1 VSYYASFQG
10 RVYLGKR
17 DINGLPIE
25 VRSPGNVADL
35 KLSLKTEVLEHYES
49 QSGQRSLD
57 HRMIKSKS
65 ATINLSIE
73 EFTKENLA
81 LALYGTHVATTGGT
95 VTDEPVGGATPV
107 VGDRYFLAHPKVS
120 TLVVKDSA
128 GTPATLTLG
137 THYTADTDFGALQFL
152 DTTGLT
158 APFKAS
164 YLRNVNVQWDRI
176 DTHDL
181 LTMDFHP
188 SEQATFRVRSGDVLI
203 CEGGE
208 IGRAAIWSGQVE
220 ECYYQK
226 ALHKLTPDKS
236 VVRSDFVVW
245 LLWHLAKSN
254 ALGTSGHATIAHLTG
269 IQLKNLVV
277 IAPPIDM
284 QIEFEKMVERCHG
297 IQKQQSVAA
306 AKAQATFDVLL
317 ARAFA

>member
-1 VSYYASFQG
+1 MSYYASSQG

-57 HRMIKSKS
+57 HRMIKNKS

-95 VTDEPVGGATPV
+95 VTNEQVGGATPV

-137 THYTADTDFGALQFL
+137 THYTADTDFGAIQFL

-164 YLRNVNVQWDRI
+164 YA
-176 DTHDL
+176 
-181 LTMDFHP
+181 F
-188 SEQATFRVRSGDVLI
+188 GDVS
-203 CEGGE
+203 E
-208 IGRAAIWSGQVE
+208 IGIFTQPLPERYLRLEGLNTAQGNAKVLVE
-220 ECYYQK
+220 LYRVAFDPLKEL
-226 ALHKLTPDKS
+226 ALI
-236 VVRSDFVVW
+236 
-245 LLWHLAKSN
+245 SN
-254 ALGTSGHATIAHLTG
+254 EYN
-269 IQLKNLVV
+269 K
-277 IAPPIDM
+277 
-284 QIEFEKMVERCHG
+284 
-297 IQKQQSVAA
+297 
-306 AKAQATFDVLL
+306 FDLEGSLL
-317 ARAFA
+317 ADSTKPYDAVLGQFGRIVQI

>member
-1 VSYYASFQG
+1 MSYYASFQG

-17 DINGLPIE
+17 DVDGNPIE

-81 LALYGTHVATTGGT
+81 LALYGTHVATASGT
-95 VTDEPVGGATPV
+95 VTNEPLGGATPI

-128 GTPATLTLG
+128 GTPATLTLA
-137 THYTADTDFGALQFL
+137 TQYTADTDFGAIQFL

-164 YLRNVNVQWDRI
+164 YA
-176 DTHDL
+176 
-181 LTMDFHP
+181 F
-188 SEQATFRVRSGDVLI
+188 GDVS
-203 CEGGE
+203 E
-208 IGRAAIWSGQVE
+208 IGIFTQPLPERFLRLEGLNTAQGNARVLVE
-220 ECYYQK
+220 LYRVAFDPLKEL
-226 ALHKLTPDKS
+226 ALISAEYK
-236 VVRSDFVVW
+236 
-245 LLWHLAKSN
+245 
-254 ALGTSGHATIAHLTG
+254 
-269 IQLKNLVV
+269 
-277 IAPPIDM
+277 
-284 QIEFEKMVERCHG
+284 
-297 IQKQQSVAA
+297 
-306 AKAQATFDVLL
+306 FDLEGSLL
-317 ARAFA
+317 ADATKPYDAVLGQFGRIVQIG

>member
-65 ATINLSIE
+65 ATINLAIE

-95 VTDEPVGGATPV
+95 VTDEPVGGAAPV

-164 YLRNVNVQWDRI
+164 YA
-176 DTHDL
+176 
-181 LTMDFHP
+181 F
-188 SEQATFRVRSGDVLI
+188 GDVS
-203 CEGGE
+203 E
-208 IGRAAIWSGQVE
+208 IGIFTQPLPERYLRLEGLNTAQGNAKVLVE
-220 ECYYQK
+220 LYRVAFDPLKEL
-226 ALHKLTPDKS
+226 ALI
-236 VVRSDFVVW
+236 
-245 LLWHLAKSN
+245 SN
-254 ALGTSGHATIAHLTG
+254 EYN
-269 IQLKNLVV
+269 K
-277 IAPPIDM
+277 
-284 QIEFEKMVERCHG
+284 
-297 IQKQQSVAA
+297 
-306 AKAQATFDVLL
+306 FDLEGSLL
-317 ARAFA
+317 ADSTKPYDAVLGQFGRIVQI